1 MGIIVVTGIPGVGK
15 TTVMKK
21 AAEGIDIEFITFGT
35 VMIDIAKEL
44 NLVKDRDEMRK
55 LTLNQQK
62 KLQIKTAER
71 VSKMKNVIVDT
82 HCTIKT
88 SKGYLPGLPEWV
100 IKKLKPDA
108 ILLVEASP
116 EEIFNRRL
124 NDKTR
129 NRDPDSIDKINE
141 HQHMNR
147 AVAMAYSAITGATVK
162 IINNHD
168 DAIDE
173 AIVEAKPVLE

>member
-1 MGIIVVTGIPGVGK
+1 
-15 TTVMKK
+15 
-21 AAEGIDIEFITFGT
+21 
-35 VMIDIAKEL
+35 
-44 NLVKDRDEMRK
+44 MRK
-55 LTLNQQK
+55 LTLDQQK

-88 SKGYLPGLPEWV
+88 SKGYMPGLPEWV
-100 IKKLKPDA
+100 IKTLKPDT

-116 EEIFNRRL
+116 EEIYNRRL

-129 NRDPDSIDKINE
+129 NRDSDSIEKINE

-168 DAIDE
+168 NAIDE